1 MVSGDP
7 GYYSLLPWLKKR
19 FAGNPIEVI
28 PGISSVQSA
37 FALITEP
44 WQGALWLSFHGRIPD
59 DEQLRY
65 EKGKKMAF
73 LTDHEHNPSYIAK
86 YLIKKDGQKKLG
98 PLLANI
104 FHMKSAYKHRYAERD
119 HDAGRFW

>member
-1 MVSGDP
+1 M
-7 GYYSLLPWLKKR
+7 
-19 FAGNPIEVI
+19 I

-73 LTDHEHNPSYIAK
+73 LTDYEHNPSYIAK
-86 YLIKKDGQKKLG
+86 YLIKKGWPKETRAAACEHISYETQHINTGMLKEITMLDGFGESVLVVMG
-98 PLLANI
+98 
-104 FHMKSAYKHRYAERD
+104 
-119 HDAGRFW
+119 

>member
-1 MVSGDP
+1 MV
-7 GYYSLLPWLKKR
+7 KKR

-119 HDAGRFW
+119 HNAGRFW